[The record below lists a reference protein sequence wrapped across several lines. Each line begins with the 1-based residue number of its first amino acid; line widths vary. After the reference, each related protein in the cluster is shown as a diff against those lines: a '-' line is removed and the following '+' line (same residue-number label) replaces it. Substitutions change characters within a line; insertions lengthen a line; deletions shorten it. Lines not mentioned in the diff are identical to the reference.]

1 MVLST
6 RVRHERCPGEGR
18 RGQSLLRAAVSS
30 ILFTFNLARAILC
43 GISNETQTKNRYHAI
58 SSPFDVRMLCSE

>member
-18 RGQSLLRAAVSS
+18 RGQSLLRAAASS
-30 ILFTFNLARAILC
+30 ILFTLNLARTTPC
-43 GISNETQTKNRYHAI
+43 GE
-58 SSPFDVRMLCSE
+58 